1 MKHLT
6 FLIAIL
12 FTFGILPLEAES
24 HQPRKKVGLV
34 LSGGGAKGMAHI
46 GAIKVIEEAGIPI
59 DYVVG
64 TSMGSIIGGLYAI
77 GYTPEQ
83 MDSMVRKQDWG
94 FLLSDQILRRDM
106 NMQEREADEKYVI
119 SVPFSKSA
127 IHDLTGGLIKGQ
139 NISNLFSELTLGYHD
154 SLNFNKL
161 PIPFACVAENIV
173 KGEEYV
179 FHSGVL
185 STAMR
190 ASMAIPGVFTPVRLD
205 SMVLVDGGVVNNYP
219 VNVAKQMGADVI
231 IGVDVQSEL
240 KPANELEN
248 AGAILGQLID
258 LMGQDNY
265 LKNLKETDVLI
276 KVNVKGYS
284 AASFSKVA
292 VDSLIHRGLIAAE
305 AQKKSLMELKKKIGL
320 PENYQPIRKHT
331 YQPVEWI
338 MIKDIH
344 FNGLDEEDTE
354 WVMNRCGLEE
364 NTFNSIERIEGAT
377 SIILANTS
385 YSNISYKLLQNDDG
399 TYNLNYTLNK
409 KNESRIN
416 IGVRFDSE
424 EIASLLIN
432 ARTTL
437 KSKLPAYISA
447 SIRLGKRYG
456 AQLTYG
462 IDTSPLSSL
471 ELSYQYT
478 FNDIDYHR
486 LGKRSFATTFDHHK
500 AEISYHN
507 VWLRNFRFGIGVKY
521 DLYDYGRFLHM
532 IGNQGFEVNKE
543 HFFSYFAD
551 LHYETY
557 DKAYFPSKGVKFHSS
572 YSLNT
577 DNFLEYKDK
586 TPFSIVSGSFEGVV
600 PITERFALL
609 PSIRG
614 RLIFGT
620 NIPFSK
626 MNLMGGD
633 TMEQYLPDQLPF
645 FGTNQV
651 ELMDN
656 TLLIGGMKF
665 RQKIGNIHY
674 LTLAGNYALSS
685 GKIKN
690 ILREENMFGCSIG
703 YGMDSMF
710 GPLEASFNYTN
721 RSKDVGFYINLG
733 YKF

>member
-1 MKHLT
+1 
-6 FLIAIL
+6 
-12 FTFGILPLEAES
+12 
-24 HQPRKKVGLV
+24 
-34 LSGGGAKGMAHI
+34 
-46 GAIKVIEEAGIPI
+46 
-59 DYVVG
+59 
-64 TSMGSIIGGLYAI
+64 
-77 GYTPEQ
+77 
-83 MDSMVRKQDWG
+83 
-94 FLLSDQILRRDM
+94 
-106 NMQEREADEKYVI
+106 
-119 SVPFSKSA
+119 
-127 IHDLTGGLIKGQ
+127 
-139 NISNLFSELTLGYHD
+139 
-154 SLNFNKL
+154 
-161 PIPFACVAENIV
+161 
-173 KGEEYV
+173 
-179 FHSGVL
+179 
-185 STAMR
+185 
-190 ASMAIPGVFTPVRLD
+190 
-205 SMVLVDGGVVNNYP
+205 
-219 VNVAKQMGADVI
+219 
-231 IGVDVQSEL
+231 
-240 KPANELEN
+240 
-248 AGAILGQLID
+248 
-258 LMGQDNY
+258 
-265 LKNLKETDVLI
+265 
-276 KVNVKGYS
+276 
-284 AASFSKVA
+284 
-292 VDSLIHRGLIAAE
+292 
-305 AQKKSLMELKKKIGL
+305 
-320 PENYQPIRKHT
+320 
-331 YQPVEWI
+331 

-471 ELSYQYT
+471 ELSYQYMY
-478 FNDIDYHR
+478 NDIDYHR
-486 LGKRSFATTFDHHK
+486 LGKRSFATTFDYHK
-500 AEISYHN
+500 AEISYYN
-507 VWLRNFRFGIGVKY
+507 VWLRNFRFGLGVKY
-521 DLYDYGRFLHM
+521 ELYDYGRFLHM

-656 TLLIGGMKF
+656 TLLIGGMKL
-665 RQKIGNIHY
+665 RQKIGNTHY